1 MKKLSLLS
9 LLWLAGLLA
18 FFATPIYAQEEDV
31 LDAEDLVYESE
42 DVNAEDEFNYEADTE
57 DVDLEIVDEE
67 NVEEAPSMDEV
78 NQDIDD
84 SIEDVMWILNDE
96 EESTDEGTSDKS
108 SIQLRIG
115 NDVIVIDSLAFF
127 LTWIWLVMLI
137 VTLVRLILC
146 HIALWRI
153 FWRAWEW
160 KWKSLIPIYNLYI
173 VFKIAGI
180 KNWFWY
186 ILLVIFIAAIISA
199 IFPIYQDNLSNFSGE
214 VASTVI
220 LLAWFLLAK
229 KFGRSDSASILYTI
243 FSGIAILILWF
254 WDYKYEGK
262 SEDKSEETIVEA

>member
-18 FFATPIYAQEEDV
+18 FFAMPIYAQEENA
-31 LDAEDLVYESE
+31 LDAEDVAYEAE
-42 DVNAEDEFNYEADTE
+42 DVNAEDEFNYEDDADI
-57 DVDLEIVDEE
+57 EIVDEE

-84 SIEDVMWILNDE
+84 SIKDIMWFLDE
-96 EESTDEGTSDKS
+96 EEDSTDEDAPNIPSF
-108 SIQLRIG
+108 QLRIG
-115 NDVIVIDSLAFF
+115 DEIITVDSWSFF
-127 LTWIWLVMLI
+127 LSWIGLAMLI
-137 VTLVRLILC
+137 TVLVWLILC

-199 IFPIYQDNLSNFSGE
+199 IFPVYQEDLSNFSGGF
-214 VASTVI
+214 ASTVI
-220 LLAWFLLAK
+220 LLVWFLLTK
-229 KFGRSDSASILYTI
+229 KFGRGDSASILYTM

-262 SEDKSEETIVEA
+262 TEDKSEETIVEA